1 MFVSFD
7 LTVKKD
13 MLDFTK
19 SDPDFMNPIIIGD
32 ELWVFVTTRKP
43 TRSLIFLTM
52 KIRRELEDSGNVTRD
67 SC

>member
-32 ELWVFVTTRKP
+32 ELWVFGTTRKP